1 MSLILHTVKPSAVCL
16 AACRSSSPAW
26 SPQSRCRRCQQ
37 DQHSR
42 RSAAQ
47 QAAQQ
52 RRKMRRA
59 TARAGGRRG
68 KARLNWSP
76 WLQRPVARMRT
87 EAACALP
94 ALDLL
99 STVQVCWLSPA
110 ANPSDVSSLCSL
122 GFASL
127 PGQTCSLTQLLT
139 QLLRFDCAMCVT
151 SCSRARGASCGV
163 NEWNRALSPTS
174 LRPADQE
181 PPRLLCPW
189 LVQPRGISSAQL

>member
-1 MSLILHTVKPSAVCL
+1 MPCQHLISL
-16 AACRSSSPAW
+16 
-26 SPQSRCRRCQQ
+26 
-37 DQHSR
+37 
-42 RSAAQ
+42 
-47 QAAQQ
+47 
-52 RRKMRRA
+52 
-59 TARAGGRRG
+59 
-68 KARLNWSP
+68 
-76 WLQRPVARMRT
+76 
-87 EAACALP
+87 
-94 ALDLL
+94 
-99 STVQVCWLSPA
+99 VQFRVCWLSPA

-181 PPRLLCPW
+181 PPRLP
-189 LVQPRGISSAQL
+189 AQLHRKKCSRGAARGFNRLSQRSRLQGMGRAERASMHIPASGAARGRAEKRQQKGHKRGVRGRESGCRGREHVSGSVLKWKGSGCDHGGSALVE